1 VITAGEPLDDD
12 LFTFLTH
19 HVVVPAAVIAMVASL
34 LSYLVDVRSAYL
46 GGGPQLKWIGFCFAA
61 ATVLIERYG
70 HTQGDRELQGCYTI
84 ALAGATIVTMLSEP
98 WESRAVGLGEK
109 VANLLIIAAVW
120 RLATGVTRGLSPE
133 EGKPAWRG
141 TRLYGLDRLRAE
153 AWQREKAAQ
162 TGVTPLPP
170 EKKAL
175 PSTSATPVNPA
186 MSVARLAAFALL
198 AFAVGE
204 PVLLGATPQ
213 TGIRALAAVVVFLFA
228 TGIVLAAASGLD
240 ALRRAEWAGAMV
252 SPSLVPGRMVLA
264 GALLVVVL
272 AAALA
277 VPGLRFQGSGRLR
290 PPTAHGEGAEADRG
304 YQQAD
309 QAGKISRQ
317 RPPDEEARRGPNS
330 QPGDPQGDPSS
341 RDPTAGFVGPA
352 ASLIRLLTTAGRW
365 LIVPL
370 VLILAGAGLWAL
382 SRLWPHLARGRGRMA
397 ERWRGLLNRLAALL
411 GRFRR
416 SAMPARSTADPLA
429 NLEELERLPSRDAV
443 LAAYHRFLAL
453 LESRGYPRP
462 ARSTPYEVL
471 NALPFD
477 FRCLADPAHSLT
489 ELYVQAAY
497 SGEPVEPGSREQAIF
512 ILKGMRGLLEKRSLE
527 KPAT

>member
-1 VITAGEPLDDD
+1 MITAGEPLDDD

-133 EGKPAWRG
+133 EGKPTWRAS
-141 TRLYGLDRLRAE
+141 RLYGLERLRAE

-175 PSTSATPVNPA
+175 PSTSAIPVNPA

-240 ALRRAEWAGAMV
+240 ALRRAEWAGGMV
-252 SPSLVPGRMVLA
+252 SPGLVPGRVALA

-272 AAALA
+272 AATLA
-277 VPGLRFQGSGRLR
+277 VPGLQFQGSGRLR
-290 PPTAHGEGAEADRG
+290 PPTAHGEGAEAARG

-317 RPPDEEARRGPNS
+317 R
-330 QPGDPQGDPSS
+330 GDPSS

-352 ASLIRLLTTAGRW
+352 PSLIRLLTAAGRW

-370 VLILAGAGLWAL
+370 VLILAGAGLWVL
-382 SRLWPHLARGRGRMA
+382 SRLWPHLAGWRGRMV

-416 SAMPARSTADPLA
+416 SAMPARATADPLA

-443 LAAYHRFLAL
+443 LAAYHRFLDL

-477 FRCLADPAHSLT
+477 VRCLADPARGLT

-497 SGEPVEPGSREQAIF
+497 SGEPVEPGAREQAIF
-512 ILKGMRGLLEKRSLE
+512 ILKGMRSLLEKRSLE
-527 KPAT
+527 KPAA

>member
-61 ATVLIERYG
+61 ATVLIERYR

-84 ALAGATIVTMLSEP
+84 SLAVATILVMLTEP
-98 WESRAVGLGEK
+98 WEERAIGFGEK
-109 VANLLIIAAVW
+109 LANLLIIAAVW
-120 RLATGVTRGLSPE
+120 RLATGVTRGLSQEDGRPS
-133 EGKPAWRG
+133 WQG
-141 TRLYGLDRLRAE
+141 TRLYGLERLRAE
-153 AWQREKAAQ
+153 AWQREKARQ
-162 TGVTPLPP
+162 TGIEPLAS
-170 EKKAL
+170 EKKPA
-175 PSTSATPVNPA
+175 PPAIPVNPA
-186 MSVARLAAFALL
+186 MTVARLAAFALL

-204 PVLLGATPQ
+204 PILLRATPQ

-228 TGIVLAAASGLD
+228 TGVVLAAASGLD
-240 ALRRAEWAGAMV
+240 ALRRAEWAGGMV
-252 SPSLVPGRMVLA
+252 SPGLVPGRMALA
-264 GALLVVVL
+264 GGLLVVVL

-290 PPTAHGEGAEADRG
+290 PPTVHGEGKEADRG
-304 YQQAD
+304 YQLGD

-317 RPPDEEARRGPNS
+317 RPPDEEARRGPDS
-330 QPGDPQGDPSS
+330 QRGDPRGDPSS
-341 RDPTAGFVGPA
+341 RDQAAGFAGPA
-352 ASLIRLLTTAGRW
+352 ASLIRLLTAAGRW

-370 VLILAGAGLWAL
+370 LLVLAGAGFWAL
-382 SRLWPHLARGRGRMA
+382 SRLWPHLANWRRRMA

-411 GRFRR
+411 GRLRR
-416 SAMPARSTADPLA
+416 STGTASRSAADPLA
-429 NLEELERLPSRDAV
+429 NLEILAGLPSRDAV
-443 LAAYHRFLAL
+443 LAAYHRFLDL
-453 LESRGYPRP
+453 IESRGYPRP
-462 ARSTPYEVL
+462 VKSTPYEVL

-477 FRCLADPAHSLT
+477 FRRLADPARGLT

-497 SGEPVEPGSREQAIF
+497 SGEPVEPAAREQAIF
-512 ILKGMRGLLEKRSLE
+512 ILKGMRGLLEK
-527 KPAT
+527 PAA